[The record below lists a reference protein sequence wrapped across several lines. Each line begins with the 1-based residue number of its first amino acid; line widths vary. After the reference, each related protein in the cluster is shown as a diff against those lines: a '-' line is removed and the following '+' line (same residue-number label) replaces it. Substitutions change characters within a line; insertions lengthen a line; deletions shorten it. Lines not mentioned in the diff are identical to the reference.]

1 MSHAREWYPRWRIMS
16 RDALLATQVGS
27 GRFRQT
33 RVARFSPC
41 RFARRMLGT
50 GRCARKT
57 GDCVNSVQAEGVL
70 LIEPDPRTTPR
81 VEQVCQQL
89 GLGVSQCAWPPA
101 ERGAAHPGYALVL
114 LHAGHDAVQAAE
126 RLQWLQGRSAFLDT
140 PLLALY
146 DAEMGDGCSAL
157 IEAGADDL
165 VAYDASAAE
174 LRARLSL
181 QLRVRRTTAR
191 VQSHQR
197 SLALMLETTQ
207 TLASSTDIQEI
218 LYTVVLRIADLVHVD
233 RASIVL
239 VPDENVP
246 YGYVVAASDDAA
258 LSNLR
263 LDLHKYPEI
272 THVLGAREP
281 LTIDDV
287 GTHPVLDGVRSSV
300 TGLGLSS
307 LTLIPMLFE
316 GRAMGVLFL
325 RARVQPGRLDG
336 EQIGFCQVLAHSTA
350 IALNNARILQTLHAG
365 TDGSRT
371 RQEAEKRLA
380 LLKRYADVFESA
392 ADGIVAVDEEA
403 RLLYA
408 NPGAYALLGYTEQ
421 DFGFGSSVLDLVV
434 ADDRRRLLVL
444 QRTFQ
449 SGSFPRNVDVRVRT
463 KNGTPMVIA
472 CAFSR
477 LHGQDS
483 AILLSFR
490 DVTEARR
497 LQEALEHTRNFLQSL
512 IDASVDAIVAANM
525 KGNIILFN
533 GGAERLYGYKREDV
547 IDKMNVRQLYPG
559 DGARDVMR
567 LLRSEERGGVGRLEP
582 LRTEAVDKDGNVFPI
597 SLTAATIY
605 ENGKATATFGIFADL
620 RERVRVEEQLAQ
632 AHKKLEMSE
641 KQALLAELAGATAH
655 ELNQPLTSVMGYAD
669 LLIRKLDPQSPGY
682 RAAQV
687 IQDQAQRMAEIVRKI
702 GKLTRYETKSYVGEQ
717 RILDLDRASGES
729 GDADDRSEP

>member
-1 MSHAREWYPRWRIMS
+1 
-16 RDALLATQVGS
+16 
-27 GRFRQT
+27 
-33 RVARFSPC
+33 
-41 RFARRMLGT
+41 
-50 GRCARKT
+50 
-57 GDCVNSVQAEGVL
+57 
-70 LIEPDPRTTPR
+70 
-81 VEQVCQQL
+81 
-89 GLGVSQCAWPPA
+89 
-101 ERGAAHPGYALVL
+101 
-114 LHAGHDAVQAAE
+114 
-126 RLQWLQGRSAFLDT
+126 
-140 PLLALY
+140 
-146 DAEMGDGCSAL
+146 
-157 IEAGADDL
+157 
-165 VAYDASAAE
+165 
-174 LRARLSL
+174 
-181 QLRVRRTTAR
+181 
-191 VQSHQR
+191 
-197 SLALMLETTQ
+197 
-207 TLASSTDIQEI
+207 
-218 LYTVVLRIADLVHVD
+218 
-233 RASIVL
+233 
-239 VPDENVP
+239 
-246 YGYVVAASDDAA
+246 VVAASDDAA

-263 LDLHKYPEI
+263 LDLSKYPEI
-272 THVLGAREP
+272 RHVLGAQEP

-307 LTLIPMLFE
+307 LSLIPMLFE

-325 RARVQPGRLDG
+325 RARAQPGALDA
-336 EQIGFCQVLAHSTA
+336 EQIGLCQVLAHATA
-350 IALNNARILQTLHAG
+350 IALNNARILQTLNAG
-365 TDGSRT
+365 SEGKST

-380 LLKRYADVFESA
+380 LLRRYADVFESA

-408 NPGAYALLGYTEQ
+408 NPGAYALLGYSER
-421 DFGFGSSVLDLVV
+421 DFGFGSSVFQLVV
-434 ADDRRRLLVL
+434 EEDRRKLVAL
-444 QRTFQ
+444 QRTF
-449 SGSFPRNVDVRVRT
+449 SDGSYPRNVEVRVHC
-463 KNGTPMVIA
+463 KSGQQMVIA
-472 CAFSR
+472 CTFSR

-497 LQEALEHTRNFLQSL
+497 LQDELEHTRNFLQSL
-512 IDASVDAIVAANM
+512 IDASVDAIVAADM

-547 IDKMNVRQLYPG
+547 IQKMNVRQLYPG
-559 DGARDVMR
+559 NGAKDVMR

-605 ENGKATATFGIFADL
+605 ENATATATFGIFADL
-620 RERVRVEEQLAQ
+620 RERVRVEEALAQ
-632 AHKKLEMSE
+632 AHKKLELSE

-717 RILDLDRASGES
+717 RILDLDRASEDSSPPGAPPE
-729 GDADDRSEP
+729 DRSKP

>member
-1 MSHAREWYPRWRIMS
+1 MP
-16 RDALLATQVGS
+16 
-27 GRFRQT
+27 
-33 RVARFSPC
+33 SP
-41 RFARRMLGT
+41 
-50 GRCARKT
+50 
-57 GDCVNSVQAEGVL
+57 QAERVL
-70 LIEPDPRTTPR
+70 LIDPDTRATQR
-81 VEQVCQQL
+81 VEEACEQL
-89 GLGVSQCAWPPA
+89 GLAVSSHAWPLPD
-101 ERGAAHPGYALVL
+101 RGVYARYSLVL
-114 LHAGHDAVQAAE
+114 LYAGHDAALAKE
-126 RLQWLQGRSAFLDT
+126 RLRTLQTHSGFLDT
-140 PLLALY
+140 PLLVLY
-146 DAEMGDGCSAL
+146 DAAMAEGCSEL
-157 IEAGADDL
+157 IQAGADDL
-165 VAYDASAAE
+165 LACEATTAE
-174 LRARLSL
+174 LRARLTL
-181 QLRVRRTTAR
+181 QLRVRNTSAR
-191 VQSHQR
+191 MASHQR
-197 SLALMLETTQ
+197 SLALMLEITQ
-207 TLASSTDIQEI
+207 TLASSTDMQVI
-218 LYTVVLRIADLVHVD
+218 LYTVVQRIAELVHVD

-239 VPDENVP
+239 VPDENLTQ
-246 YGYVVAASDDAA
+246 GYVVAASDDAA

-263 LDLHKYPEI
+263 LDLLKYPEI
-272 THVLGAREP
+272 RHVLGARQS

-325 RARVQPGRLDG
+325 RAKAQPGALDA
-336 EQIGFCQVLAHSTA
+336 EQIGFCQVLAHATA
-350 IALNNARILQTLHAG
+350 IALNNARIFQTLHDG
-365 TDGSRT
+365 TEGGSRT
-371 RQEAEKRLA
+371 RQDAEKRLA

-408 NPGAYALLGYTEQ
+408 NPGAYALLGYSEQ
-421 DFGFGSSVLDLVV
+421 EFGIGSSVLQLVV
-434 ADDRRRLLVL
+434 EDHRRRLLVL
-444 QRTFQ
+444 QRAFANGT
-449 SGSFPRNVDVRVRT
+449 FPRNVDVRVRCRD
-463 KNGTPMVIA
+463 GSQMVIA

-497 LQEALEHTRNFLQSL
+497 LHNELEHTRNFLQSL
-512 IDASVDAIVAANM
+512 IDASVDAIVAADM
-525 KGNIILFN
+525 KGRIILFN

-547 IDKMNVRQLYPG
+547 INKMSAKQLYPG

-567 LLRSEERGGVGRLEP
+567 LLRSEDRGGVGRLEP

-605 ENGKATATFGIFADL
+605 ENGCATATFGIFADL

-632 AHKKLEMSE
+632 AHKKLELSE

-669 LLIRKLDPQSPGY
+669 LLIRKLDAQSPGY

-702 GKLTRYETKSYVGEQ
+702 GRLTRYETKSYVGEQ
-717 RILDLDRASGES
+717 RILDLDRASETTAES
-729 GDADDRSEP
+729 DERSEP